1 MRQFNIESR
10 ESVSGSGRAELEK
23 NNEAFFKVKSEA
35 GWGSED
41 VGHSWHGKVV
51 RAKALRQKRTWLP
64 RTEEVVMTAKQEAKG
79 SVVGGETRERKRRG
93 KP

>member
-1 MRQFNIESR
+1 MRHF
-10 ESVSGSGRAELEK
+10 L
-23 NNEAFFKVKSEA
+23 VKSEA

-41 VGHSWHGKVV
+41 AGHSRHGKVV
-51 RAKALRQKRTWLP
+51 RAKALRRKRTWLR

-79 SVVGGETRERKRRG
+79 SIAGGETRERKRRG